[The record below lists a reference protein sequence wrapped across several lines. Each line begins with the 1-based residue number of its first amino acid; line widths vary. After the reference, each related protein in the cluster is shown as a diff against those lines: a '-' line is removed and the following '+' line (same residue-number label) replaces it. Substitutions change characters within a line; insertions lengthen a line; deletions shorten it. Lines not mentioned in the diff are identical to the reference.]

1 MSKEPLFVA
10 VSNQKG
16 GVGKSALTVVLS
28 SYLHF
33 EKNLNVAIIDCDSPQ
48 HSLVRMRE
56 RDKKAIANSAY
67 FQQLLQQQWNRVPKK
82 AYPIVGSTSEKAREA
97 ADELAA
103 SGDYDLIFVDL
114 PGTVESTGVFRTIVN
129 MDYVLTPTTPDLIIM
144 QSTLAFST
152 TVLDYVRNM
161 KDVPLKDILF
171 FWNRLK
177 KRSNVE
183 IFKSYSEVMK
193 ELHLT
198 VLDSTLPDLCR
209 YEKEITHS
217 KRAFFRCTLLPP
229 PARQLEG
236 SGIAELAEE
245 LIVKLKLVQS

>member
-16 GVGKSALTVVLS
+16 GVGKSALTVVLA
-28 SYLHF
+28 SYFHF

-56 RDKKAIANSAY
+56 RDKKAAANSAY
-67 FQQLLQQQWNRVPKK
+67 YQQLLLQQWERVQKK
-82 AYPIVGSTSEKAREA
+82 AYPIVGSNAEKAREA
-97 ADELAA
+97 ADKLAA

-183 IFKSYSEVMK
+183 IFKSYSSSEERRPKKKVRNSRERK
-193 ELHLT
+193 CLSLQNLPKPLQRKRLLQSPGKRKRKQAAIGKSIWSIYPHPT
-198 VLDSTLPDLCR
+198 VPM
-209 YEKEITHS
+209 YI
-217 KRAFFRCTLLPP
+217 
-229 PARQLEG
+229 
-236 SGIAELAEE
+236 
-245 LIVKLKLVQS
+245 

>member
-114 PGTVESTGVFRTIVN
+114 PGTVESTGVFRTIVYL
-129 MDYVLTPTTPDLIIM
+129 DYVLAPTTSDLIIM

-152 TVLDYVRNM
+152 TVLDYVKNT

-171 FWNRLK
+171 FWNKLK
-177 KRSNVE
+177 KRTNVE
-183 IFKSYSEVMK
+183 I
-193 ELHLT
+193 
-198 VLDSTLPDLCR
+198 
-209 YEKEITHS
+209 
-217 KRAFFRCTLLPP
+217 
-229 PARQLEG
+229 
-236 SGIAELAEE
+236 
-245 LIVKLKLVQS
+245 